1 MNVHLSPLRYLAVI
15 SVCLLIAIF
24 SVLPQYWSLSNSSA
38 AILSLSASGWVKS
51 TPVTPRLLLTFPI
64 TLPSQDST
72 WSQPLKTFQETSTR
86 DNPISQFGEIVTRL
100 RRIFWAIARRCQL
113 ALQSTKALLITET
126 NLTHKGDDMLENAA

>member
-1 MNVHLSPLRYLAVI
+1 M
-15 SVCLLIAIF
+15 
-24 SVLPQYWSLSNSSA
+24 
-38 AILSLSASGWVKS
+38 
-51 TPVTPRLLLTFPI
+51 TPRLLLTFPI
-64 TLPSQDST
+64 TLPSQDSA
-72 WSQPLKTFQETSTR
+72 WSPLKTFQETSTR